1 MTEETTQGQVVLK
14 GMEKFGIRQ
23 RLWAITVL
31 VVVGAL
37 AAGLMHQYT
46 VNSLERIDGDAVR
59 AGQQVENFDALVA
72 DIAQA
77 NATMVLY
84 GRGSA
89 SSNTVDVLL
98 KQVRE
103 ALTQLDAKVEDDSER
118 ANLTAI
124 RAALNSYE
132 EKWQGLVRSK
142 ERLGLS
148 EKEGLRGQL
157 RQAVHAAEAEIK
169 QVNDDALLASMLML
183 RRHEKDFMLRG
194 KDKYIDKWNR
204 EWARFHDLL
213 QGSSRLSAAKKAIVG
228 ESMAQYQ
235 QGFLNYVAGVR
246 DYAKKEAAIGSFFE
260 KELKPGLQ
268 QADETLGRVI
278 EGYRQASDEV
288 HRKMG
293 YVYWGV
299 LLLILLVT
307 GGLVSWVSRTITRQL
322 NRVARAMDQLDDG
335 DTSADLSDVR
345 IAGVIGM
352 LVESFGKLKDTV
364 ERSYMLGQIT
374 EVIHHPIM
382 LADKDTLVIQYLNP
396 AAEALF
402 KTIEHTLPC
411 RVDEMVGKNIDIF
424 HKNPSHQRRFLA
436 NESNLPATS
445 QFQAGERQIRFSVF
459 PIHDV
464 DGEWDKI
471 MVCWEDVTEEFGLA
485 SAFEKHIAHVVEDMI
500 ASSGQMQASSE
511 ALSSMAEQS
520 SAQVQTVAEN
530 ASEAAHNVATVASA
544 AEELSASIA
553 EIARQVEHAVS
564 MSGQAAKEAEGS
576 NSIMQRLATA
586 SQEIGEVIQVIT
598 DIAEQTNLLALN
610 ASIEAARAGDAGRGF
625 TVVASE
631 VKELASQ
638 TAQATERI
646 AKQISD
652 IQSESR
658 EAAQAISHI
667 AQVIGDMNEINRSI
681 SVAAEEQN
689 KATHEIAR
697 SAQYAS
703 QAVQQVTDVIGEV
716 SAVAGDTGK
725 AACEV
730 LDASSSMR
738 GKSESLN
745 VQVADFLGAL
755 RR

>member
-1 MTEETTQGQVVLK
+1 MAEGMTQGQAALK
-14 GMEKFGIRQ
+14 GMEKFGINQ
-23 RLWAITVL
+23 RLWAIVVL
-31 VVVGAL
+31 VIAGAL
-37 AAGLMHQYT
+37 VAGLLHQYT
-46 VNSLERIDGDAVR
+46 ITSLERIDGNAAR
-59 AGQQVENFDALVA
+59 AGQQMELLDEISS

-77 NATMVLY
+77 NAMVMLY
-84 GRGSA
+84 GHGGA
-89 SSNTVDVLL
+89 DAGAVDVRLE
-98 KQVRE
+98 QARE
-103 ALTQLDAKVEDDSER
+103 VLAQWDATTGGDSGEGI
-118 ANLTAI
+118 NLAAI
-124 RAALNSYE
+124 KSALNSYE
-132 EKWQGLVRSK
+132 EKWRGLVSSK

-169 QVNDDALLASMLML
+169 LADDDTLLASMLML

-194 KDKYIDKWNR
+194 KDKYIDKWNG
-204 EWARFHDLL
+204 EWTRFHDLL
-213 QGSSRLSAAKKAIVG
+213 QETRLPAAKKSMVS
-228 ESMAQYQ
+228 ESMAQYR

-246 DYAKKEAAIGSFFE
+246 DYAEKEASIGSFFA
-260 KELKPGLQ
+260 KELQPGLQ
-268 QADETLGRVI
+268 QADGILGRVI
-278 EGYRQASDEV
+278 ESYRQASEEV
-288 HRKMG
+288 HGKMG

-299 LLLILLVT
+299 MLLILLIT
-307 GGLVSWVSRTITRQL
+307 GGLVMFVSRTITRPL

-345 IAGVIGM
+345 MAGVIGM

-364 ERSYMLGQIT
+364 GRSYMLGQIT
-374 EVIHHPIM
+374 EVIQYPIM

-411 RVDEMVGKNIDIF
+411 RVDEMVGKNIDVF
-424 HKNPSHQRRFLA
+424 HKDPSHQRRFLA
-436 NESNLPATS
+436 NEGNLPATA
-445 QFQAGERQIRFSVF
+445 QFQAGERQIKFSAF
-459 PIHDV
+459 PIHNTE
-464 DGEWDKI
+464 GEWDKI
-471 MVCWEDVTEEFGLA
+471 LVCWQDVTEELELA
-485 SAFEKHIAHVVEDMI
+485 TAFEKHIAHVVEDMI
-500 ASSGQMQASSE
+500 ASSSQMQASSE

-530 ASEAAHNVATVASA
+530 AGEAAHNVATVASA

-553 EIARQVEHAVS
+553 EIARQVNHAVS

-576 NSIMQRLATA
+576 NSIMQRLADA

-667 AQVIGDMNEINRSI
+667 AKVIGEMNEINRSI

-730 LDASSSMR
+730 LDASSNMR